1 MVKTGK
7 TSRTKGHNFER
18 LICNKIN
25 AKMVESD
32 LPYEVSRN
40 LDQTRDGGS
49 DIVGLHNYTIECK
62 RYAKGCRPQKA
73 WWDQVV
79 KSADNTI
86 PLLIYKFGRKQ
97 IEVQFPV
104 MLFSFQDELQKSFG
118 NFHARMDFV
127 EFLYLFTCLLGAQ
140 NDARYV

>member
-1 MVKTGK
+1 MAKGS

-25 AKMVESD
+25 EQMIEAD
-32 LPYEVSRN
+32 LPYTGSRN

-49 DIVGLHNYTIECK
+49 DILGLTNYTIECK

-73 WWDQVV
+73 WWDQVTT
-79 KSADNTI
+79 AAAGETI
-86 PLLIYKFGRKQ
+86 PLLVYKCDRAPG
-97 IEVQFPV
+97 EVMFPA
-104 MLFSFQDELQKSFG
+104 MLFSFQEELEQFG
-118 NFHARMDFV
+118 DYNARMLFDD
-127 EFLYLFTCLLGAQ
+127 FLYLFTCLLGAQ

>member
-1 MVKTGK
+1 MAKGS

-25 AKMVESD
+25 EQMIEAD
-32 LPYEVSRN
+32 LPYTVSRN

-49 DIVGLHNYTIECK
+49 DILGLPNYTIECK

-73 WWDQVV
+73 WWDQVTT
-79 KSADNTI
+79 AAAGETI
-86 PLLIYKFGRKQ
+86 PLLVYKFDRSPV
-97 IEVQFPV
+97 EVMFPA
-104 MLFSFQDELQKSFG
+104 MLFSFQEELEQFG
-118 NFHARMDFV
+118 DYNARMLFDD
-127 EFLYLFTCLLGAQ
+127 FLYLFTCLLGAQ